1 MQPLRPNSC
10 PASALFR
17 PTLAAGEGAE
27 RSAAGEG
34 LAAAEIFFQREG
46 VAHHCAEFGLR
57 ARDVERIEPLYPWRG
72 GEAIAACGLRMTP
85 RDLARI
91 GLMMLQGG
99 SANR

>member
-1 MQPLRPNSC
+1 VQLLQLNSC
-10 PASALFR
+10 PASALLH
-17 PTLAAGEGAE
+17 PTL
-27 RSAAGEG
+27 
-34 LAAAEIFFQREG
+34 AEIFFQREG

-57 ARDVERIEPLYPWRG
+57 ARDVERIKPLYPWRG